1 MYLIAAVNNM
11 FPDVLISIDDIKSS
25 WAGLRPLI
33 HEEGKPASEL
43 SRKDEIFVAKSEL
56 ISIAGGK
63 LTGYR
68 KMAER
73 IVDLV
78 AKKHLRQFSKEFK
91 KTQTEHIMLSGGK
104 FEDFDDVKSYINLI
118 YKRIFKDK
126 FNEKDAQYLV
136 YNYGK
141 QTDVILKKYN

>member
-1 MYLIAAVNNM
+1 M
-11 FPDVLISIDDIKSS
+11 FPDVNLEVADVVST

-33 HEEGKPASEL
+33 HEEGKSASEL
-43 SRKDEIFVAKSEL
+43 SRKDEIFVSPTNL

-78 AKKHLRQFSKEFK
+78 DKQYRKQFGGDKRKSKTAKIPLANGGLSNSK
-91 KTQTEHIMLSGGK
+91 
-104 FEDFDDVKSYINLI
+104 DVKTY
-118 YKRIFKDK
+118 R
-126 FNEKDAQYLV
+126 
-136 YNYGK
+136 K
-141 QTDVILKKYN
+141 QLY

>member
-1 MYLIAAVNNM
+1 MAPL
-11 FPDVLISIDDIKSS
+11 S
-25 WAGLRPLI
+25 LI

-43 SRKDEIFVAKSEL
+43 SRKDEIFVSKSEL

-78 AKKHLRQFSKEFK
+78 AKKYLRRFTEEFK
-91 KTQTEHIMLSGGK
+91 KTQTESILLSGGK
-104 FEDFDDVKSYINLI
+104 FEDFNEVKSYINLI
-118 YKRIFKDK
+118 YKRIIKDN
-126 FNEKDAQYLV
+126 FDEIGRASCRERV
-136 YNYGK
+136 
-141 QTDVILKKYN
+141 